1 MRTSKNGA
9 NIKSLWLFSVW
20 DSPVLGG
27 EALLTNNV
35 IGLIPGSGLGARL
48 QGYMTGRGISFTLLD
63 RENPMGIRGCS
74 LIIDASGNRELP
86 TGFSGMEYLMVRDF
100 ASYQAA
106 VQQLELYKAEPLPL
120 RSHFPLFL
128 PAAGKTVLVVGGG
141 AVASRRIKTLCRFDW
156 KVRVVSPE
164 ATGEVR
170 ALAEKGRISWVKRT
184 FRSGDTEGAFLA
196 VAATGCR
203 EVNRL
208 VGEEA
213 RRNGAYVSVADSMEE
228 CGFYFPA
235 IAENRFVV
243 AGIAGNGTSH
253 RETSKAAAK
262 VRSALAGDNDERCR
276 S

>member
-1 MRTSKNGA
+1 MTDEK
-9 NIKSLWLFSVW
+9 
-20 DSPVLGG
+20 
-27 EALLTNNV
+27 
-35 IGLIPGSGLGARL
+35 IGLITGSGFGARL
-48 QGYMTGRGISFTLLD
+48 QGYMAGRGIPFTLVEPANQIELK
-63 RENPMGIRGCS
+63 GCS
-74 LIIDASGNRELP
+74 LIIEASGYKKRPAGL
-86 TGFSGMEYLMVRDF
+86 TGTEYLTIRDF
-100 ASYQAA
+100 SSYEAA
-106 VQQLELYKAEPLPL
+106 VQRLQQYKGEPLPL

-141 AVASRRIKTLCRFDW
+141 EIASRRIKTLCRFDW

-196 VAATGCR
+196 VAATDSR

-208 VGEEA
+208 VGQDA
-213 RRNGAYVSVADSMEE
+213 RENGAYVSVADSMEE

-243 AGIAGNGTSH
+243 AGIAGDGTSH

-262 VRSALAGDNDERCR
+262 VRSALSG
-276 S
+276 